1 MRRNPTII
9 LIATFIG
16 LANIWEGTARD
27 RDTAGEVV
35 ELPGGQRIGLA
46 GLGWLALSGPPPIR
60 IPSIAK
66 AVADAQPGLYK
77 VTYVDDGDTIVVQMP
92 TGKETVRFIGA
103 DTPEVKDPRKPV
115 QCYGEI
121 ASAHTKALLGHG
133 ESVRLAPDR
142 DKYGRLLRYVYLT
155 DGTLLNAELIRD
167 GYAFAYVVFPFTKK
181 EDFRA
186 LETAAHTANRGLW
199 AACNVN
205 SSTIIKQT
213 AGTK

>member
-9 LIATFIG
+9 LIATF
-16 LANIWEGTARD
+16 
-27 RDTAGEVV
+27 
-35 ELPGGQRIGLA
+35 IGLA

-133 ESVRLAPDR
+133 ESVRLAPDPDDTDR